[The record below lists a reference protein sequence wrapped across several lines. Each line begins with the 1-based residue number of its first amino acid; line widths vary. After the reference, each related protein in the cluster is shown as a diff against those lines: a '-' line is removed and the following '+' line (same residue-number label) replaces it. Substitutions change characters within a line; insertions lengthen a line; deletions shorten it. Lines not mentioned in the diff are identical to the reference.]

1 MKNSIWS
8 VLLTALFTWIMW
20 YLTTPVLSWGFTG
33 WIVLIMFAAI
43 MFFVV
48 GAVGGSNDFEDS
60 VGTSS
65 GKVSIVIVAI
75 CVFLLAILPIF
86 NTWSAFHAS
95 SYRNLIGKV
104 DTKATNTIMSP
115 IDPSNIVI
123 IDEETAHRIADKVL
137 GTSDVA
143 VGSEAQIGDLTLQKV
158 GEKLYYVAPLL
169 HSGFFKWWSNGD
181 KGTTGY
187 VMVNATNDKD
197 VKLVQNVGG
206 EPVSI
211 VYQPEACFS
220 QNLER
225 HIYMNGHKTVG
236 LIDFSFEV
244 DDNLK
249 PYYVVSLYD
258 NTVGYAGSDIVGVI
272 TVDVKTGEIKN
283 YDIKD
288 APAWIDRIYPS
299 EIVEKQIDDWGDFI
313 HGWFNPSD
321 KDRIVSTEGI
331 SIVYGDDGQCY
342 FYTGI
347 SSVGKNQS
355 SIGFMLVNSRTKEIH
370 YYKQIG
376 ATESAA
382 QQSAEGKVQEKGYRA
397 THPRP
402 YNVDGV
408 WTYVMALKDKEG
420 LIKSVALVSVTN
432 YEVVGVGEDI
442 KSAIRDYKSA
452 LNSNGN
458 AISASKKGEVFSK
471 KGKLLRISSD
481 VKSGDTY
488 YYMLVKGEENKI
500 FVSTSSVS
508 EELPL
513 TLVGDSV
520 LMEFDDAGNSFIDI
534 TRFDNLGLNPQK
546 TKGQENIEKYFNGVK
561 DSISTAEVH
570 KNTDA
575 VWDTLSPKAKQE
587 LLKKMNSK

>member
-1 MKNSIWS
+1 MKKTVWPF
-8 VLLTALFTWIMW
+8 LLTILFTWIMW
-20 YLTTPVLSWGFTG
+20 YLTTPVLAWGFAG
-33 WIVLIMFAAI
+33 WTLLIMFSTMI
-43 MFFVV
+43 FFVLNLSYSSYIEELV
-48 GAVGGSNDFEDS
+48 N
-60 VGTSS
+60 TSA
-65 GKVSIVIVAI
+65 GMTSIIVVAI
-75 CVFLLAILPIF
+75 CVFLLVIVPIF
-86 NTWSAFHAS
+86 NTWSAFHAN
-95 SYRNLIGKV
+95 SYRNLIGNV
-104 DTKATNTIMSP
+104 DAKAANTIMSP
-115 IDPSNIVI
+115 IDPNNIVI

-137 GTSDVA
+137 GTSEVA
-143 VGSEAQIGDLTLQKV
+143 VGSEAQIGELTLQRV
-158 GEKLYYVAPLL
+158 GDKLYYVAPLL

-211 VYQPEACFS
+211 VYQPEACFG

-236 LIDFSFEV
+236 LTDFSFEV

-249 PYYVVSLYD
+249 PYYVVTLYD
-258 NTVGYAGSDIVGVI
+258 NTVGYSGADVVGVL
-272 TVDVKTGEIKN
+272 TVDVKTGEIKD
-283 YDIKD
+283 YDIKN
-288 APAWIDRIYPS
+288 APVWIDRIYPND
-299 EIVEKQIDDWGDFI
+299 IVETQIDDWGDFV

-321 KDRIVSTEGI
+321 KDRVISTEGI
-331 SIVYGDDGQCY
+331 SLVYGDDGQCY

-355 SIGFMLVNSRTKEIH
+355 SIGFMLVNSRTKEVR

-420 LIKSVALVSVTN
+420 LIKAVALVSVTN

-458 AISASKKGEVFSK
+458 AISASKKGESFSM

-488 YYMLVKGEENKI
+488 YYMLIKGDENKI

-513 TLVGDSV
+513 TIVGDSV

-546 TKGQENIEKYFNGVK
+546 TKGQENIEKYFNGIK

-575 VWDTLSPKAKQE
+575 VWDTLSPKDKQE

>member
-1 MKNSIWS
+1 MKKS
-8 VLLTALFTWIMW
+8 VWATLFTALFTWIMW
-20 YLTTPVLSWGFTG
+20 YLTIPVLAWGFAG
-33 WIVLIMFAAI
+33 WIVLVMFAT
-43 MFFVV
+43 MLFFVFNMV
-48 GAVGGSNDFEDS
+48 DHDDFSSAVETGF
-60 VGTSS
+60 
-65 GKVSIVIVAI
+65 GKTTVIIVAI
-75 CVFLLAILPIF
+75 CVFLLAIVPIF
-86 NTWSAFHAS
+86 NTWSAFHAN

-115 IDPSNIVI
+115 IDPNNIVI

-143 VGSEAQIGDLTLQKV
+143 VGSESQIGDLTLQKV
-158 GEKLYYVAPLL
+158 GDKLYYVAPLL
-169 HSGFFKWWSNGD
+169 HSGFFKWLSNGD
-181 KGTTGY
+181 RGTTGY
-187 VMVNATNDKD
+187 VIVNATNDKD
-197 VKLVQNVGG
+197 VRLIQSVNG

-211 VYQPEACFS
+211 VYQPEACFG

-225 HIYMNGHKTVG
+225 HIYMNGYKTVG
-236 LIDFSFEV
+236 LTDFSFEI
-244 DDNLK
+244 DDSLR
-249 PYYVVSLYD
+249 PYYVVTLYD
-258 NTVGYAGSDIVGVI
+258 NTIGYGGADVVGVL
-272 TVDVKTGEIKN
+272 TVDVKTGEIKE
-283 YDIKD
+283 YDITN
-288 APAWIDRIYPS
+288 APTWIDRIFPS
-299 EIVEKQIDDWGDFI
+299 DMVETQIDDWGEFI

-321 KDRIVSTEGI
+321 KDRVVSTEGI

-355 SIGFMLVNSRTKEIH
+355 SIGFMLVNSRTKEVH
-370 YYKQIG
+370 YYKQVG

-420 LIKSVALVSVTN
+420 LIKAVALISVTN

-458 AISASKKGEVFSK
+458 AISASKKGESFSK

-546 TKGQENIEKYFNGVK
+546 TKGQDNIEKYFNVVK

-587 LLKKMNSK
+587 LLKKINSK